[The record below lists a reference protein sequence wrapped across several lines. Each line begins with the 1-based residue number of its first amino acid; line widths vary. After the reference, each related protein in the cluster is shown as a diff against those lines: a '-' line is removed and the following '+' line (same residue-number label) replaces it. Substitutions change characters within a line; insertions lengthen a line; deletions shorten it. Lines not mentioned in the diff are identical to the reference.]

1 MASSLLQSLTVLTE
15 DDNVPGS
22 KFDRDPQ
29 EYTVDQLKRW
39 LKCRGLKL
47 SGKRHDLVK
56 RVSDC
61 IKCGNHNTLDA
72 SINNGKWFAAKVLK
86 ETPQIQAI
94 GSSISLPFIP
104 LTGWQN
110 FPSHCIPSIFNYGH
124 VYYYALKSLANDL
137 ADIDDGLGHMT
148 DKPMKNERK
157 YVDSG
162 FLHYVMDTQNG
173 DHYFVRACLAFDE
186 NRATAQCCCHYI
198 CEQWRCSLRVKEFQ
212 CGKLS
217 SSTPTVTT
225 TLIVREKE
233 CCWSK

>member
-15 DDNVPGS
+15 DDDVPGS

-47 SGKRHDLVK
+47 SGKRDDLVK

-61 IKCGNHNTLDA
+61 IKCGNHHTLDA
-72 SINNGKWFAAKVLK
+72 SIDNGKWFAAKVLK
-86 ETPQIQAI
+86 ESPQIQAT

-104 LTGWQN
+104 STGWRD
-110 FPSHCIPSIFNYGH
+110 FPSHCIPSLFNYGH
-124 VYYYALKSLANDL
+124 VYYYALESLANDL

-148 DKPMKNERK
+148 DKPMKNGRK

-162 FLHYVMDTQNG
+162 FVHDVMDTQNA
-173 DHYFVRACLAFDE
+173 DHYFVRVHVWPSMRTELPHNVVVIISV
-186 NRATAQCCCHYI
+186 NRALFFMPHLNLAG
-198 CEQWRCSLRVKEFQ
+198 LRLWDVVVM
-212 CGKLS
+212 L
-217 SSTPTVTT
+217 
-225 TLIVREKE
+225 
-233 CCWSK
+233 